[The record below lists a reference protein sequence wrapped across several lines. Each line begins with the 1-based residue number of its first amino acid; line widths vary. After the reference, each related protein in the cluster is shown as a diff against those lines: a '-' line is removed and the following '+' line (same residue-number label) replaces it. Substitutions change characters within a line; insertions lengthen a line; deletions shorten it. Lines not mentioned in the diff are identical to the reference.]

1 MKTRLHFIDIAR
13 ALAMLS
19 IVLVHSVA
27 YSTHCYEIYRFIF
40 AFCVPLFF
48 ILSGYTFRVKNNE
61 SFWQFLKHKFL
72 RIMLPYFV
80 WAIIF
85 LIPYFLF
92 GDDPLSLGS
101 SLLGI
106 LYGNGIG
113 DALKQNTPLWF
124 LPALFVTE
132 IFYYFIVKY
141 LHRPKTKSIIL
152 VASLLIG
159 FVAASLLKG
168 IYLPWGINSALQI
181 GVFFYIGFIIKD
193 QEFDSL
199 SLIILTTIGILAY
212 CFNSYDNVIWAEY
225 IYNNYFL
232 TFVSGTAFSIL
243 VIELAKL
250 INKNKVLE
258 YVGKN
263 TMSIL
268 IFHKIII
275 YFCQFRLGVIS
286 EWLQNSSPF
295 AELGLAITI
304 GAFAILF
311 SLFADWLLT
320 KMRLKALLGKS

>member
-61 SFWQFLKHKFL
+61 SFWQFLKHKFF
-72 RIMLPYFV
+72 RIMLPYFI
-80 WAIIF
+80 WAILF

-92 GDDPLSLGS
+92 SNDPLPSDFG
-101 SLLGI
+101 LLGI
-106 LYGNGIG
+106 LYGNGVG

-124 LPALFVTE
+124 LPALFTTE
-132 IFYYFIVKY
+132 ILYYFVVKY

-152 VASLLIG
+152 IASLLTG
-159 FVAASLLKG
+159 FVAASLLEG

-193 QEFDSL
+193 QEFDLL
-199 SLIILTTIGILAY
+199 SLIILTIIGILAY

-232 TFVSGTAFSIL
+232 TFVSGTAFSIMAL
-243 VIELAKL
+243 ELAKL
-250 INKNKVLE
+250 IKKNKVLE

-275 YFCQFRLGVIS
+275 YFCQFKLGIIS
-286 EWLQNSSPF
+286 EWLQNSSLF
-295 AELGLAITI
+295 VELVLAIVI
-304 GAFAILF
+304 SILAILF
-311 SLFADWLLT
+311 SLFADWLFD
-320 KMRLKALLGKS
+320 KIHLKALLGKS